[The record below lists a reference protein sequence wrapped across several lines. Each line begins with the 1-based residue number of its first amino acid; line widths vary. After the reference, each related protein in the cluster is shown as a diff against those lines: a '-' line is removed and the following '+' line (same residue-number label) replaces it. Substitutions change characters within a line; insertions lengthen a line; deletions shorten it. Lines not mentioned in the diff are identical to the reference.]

1 MPAISKSSWLFPLK
15 LLYYAYQR
23 SFIRWCQHRGVSIE
37 ELLNVHCMSDGERFF
52 YFTVKLYNTTSD
64 NFKYIY
70 SIDIF
75 FFYFCVVQ
83 VAQRRLYLHFFCL
96 WWTKKGVWGVPQQA
110 KNKTRWQRILFFSAS
125 VYTLAMLAKLRFE
138 PFRKS
143 KGIAI

>member
-1 MPAISKSSWLFPLK
+1 MLIKGVSSD
-15 LLYYAYQR
+15 
-23 SFIRWCQHRGVSIE
+23 GVSIE
-37 ELLNVHCMSDGERFF
+37 ELLNVHCVSDGERFF

-75 FFYFCVVQ
+75 FFIFALFKLPNAVYTFTFSVSDG
-83 VAQRRLYLHFFCL
+83 L
-96 WWTKKGVWGVPQQA
+96 KKGFGEFP
-110 KNKTRWQRILFFSAS
+110 NKRKTKHVGNAFCFFSAS

-143 KGIAI
+143 KGIAS